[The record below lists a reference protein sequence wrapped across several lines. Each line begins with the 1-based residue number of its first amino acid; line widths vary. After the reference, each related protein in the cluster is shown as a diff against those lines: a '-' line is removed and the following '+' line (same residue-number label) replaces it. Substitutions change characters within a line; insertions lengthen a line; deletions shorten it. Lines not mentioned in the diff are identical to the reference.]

1 MLFILNTDIWG
12 ITFMGPSGLC
22 DVQATSEGDVARFS
36 SDGMVGGLVV
46 AVVVAVALGVIL
58 IYLRW
63 RRQYVY
69 FNIKHYYKYVHN
81 LSLSEALHYK

>member
-1 MLFILNTDIWG
+1 MLCFLFLNTDIQG
-12 ITFMGPSGLC
+12 ITFKGPRGLC
-22 DVQATSEGDVARFS
+22 DVETTRGGDVERFTS
-36 SDGMVGGLVV
+36 NGMVGGLVV

-63 RRQYVY
+63 RRPYVY

-81 LSLSEALHYK
+81 LSLS